1 MSSPPPVRS
10 RRWQT
15 LVIGLLTLGLV
26 ALFLRGINLG
36 EAWQAVLGADIG
48 WIAAALAATM
58 LTYLLRSWRWQV
70 LLAPLGRVSFRT
82 AFRATVMGFAANL
95 LLPARA
101 GEFLRAYVIARH
113 ETVNAPAAFA
123 TVIVERLLD
132 LVTVLILFACG
143 ILFSGIDVGAAV
155 EAAGWVAAGG
165 AVAALVTLFV
175 LAGHPERVG
184 RLADRVSSRLPSALA
199 AVVGRL
205 ARTLTEGLRVMRSPW
220 HFAVALAWSV
230 PVWISIATG
239 IICTTWAFDLNM
251 SFMGSFLVVGYLT
264 VGVTV
269 PTPGSAGGFHYFYQL
284 ALTQFFGAAESPAGA
299 AAIVLHLVS
308 FVPVTILGVIYMWR
322 DGLTLGQVKSV
333 GAAGSD
339 PGPDGA
345 PAISSPPAG
354 AREGRLS

>member
-1 MSSPPPVRS
+1 MSSSSPAHS
-10 RRWQT
+10 RRWHT
-15 LVIGLLTLGLV
+15 LVIGLLTIGLI
-26 ALFLRGINLG
+26 ALFLRGINLR
-36 EAWQAVLGADIG
+36 EAWQAVLGAHVG
-48 WIAAALAATM
+48 WIAAAIGATL

-70 LLAPLGRVSFRT
+70 LLAPLGQVSFRT
-82 AFRATVMGFAANL
+82 SFRATVMGFAANL

-101 GEFLRAYVIARH
+101 GEFLRAYVIARN
-113 ETVNAPAAFA
+113 EPVNAAAAFA

-155 EAAGWVAAGG
+155 EAAGWIAAGG
-165 AVAALVTLFV
+165 AAGALVTLFV

-184 RLADRVSSRLPSALA
+184 RLADRLSSRLPSGLA
-199 AVVGRL
+199 GLVGRL
-205 ARTLTEGLRVMRSPW
+205 ARTLTEGLRIMRSPR

-230 PVWISIATG
+230 PVWISIAAG
-239 IICTTWAFDLNM
+239 IICTTWAFGLEM
-251 SFMGSFLVVGYLT
+251 SFIGSFLVVGYLT

-308 FVPVTILGVIYMWR
+308 FVPVTILGLIFMWQ

-333 GAAGSD
+333 GSAGGDAPDAAVITST
-339 PGPDGA
+339 
-345 PAISSPPAG
+345 STE

>member
-1 MSSPPPVRS
+1 MSSSSAVHS
-10 RRWQT
+10 RRWHT
-15 LVIGLLTLGLV
+15 LVIGLLTVGLI
-26 ALFLRGINLG
+26 ALFLRGINLRD
-36 EAWQAVLGADIG
+36 AWQAVLGAHVG
-48 WIAAALAATM
+48 WIVAALVATL

-101 GEFLRAYVIARH
+101 GEFLRAYVIGRNEPVSAG
-113 ETVNAPAAFA
+113 AAFA

-132 LVTVLILFACG
+132 LVTVLMLFACG
-143 ILFSGIDVGAAV
+143 ILFSGIDVGPAV
-155 EAAGWVAAGG
+155 EAAGWIAAGG
-165 AVAALVTLFV
+165 AAAALVTLFV

-184 RLADRVSSRLPSALA
+184 RLADRLSTRLPSGMAGL
-199 AVVGRL
+199 VGRL
-205 ARTLTEGLRVMRSPW
+205 ARTLTEGLRIMRSPW
-220 HFAVALAWSV
+220 QFAVALAWSV

-239 IICTTWAFDLNM
+239 IVFTTWAFGLGM
-251 SFMGSFLVVGYLT
+251 SFIGSFLVVGYLT

-284 ALTQFFGAAESPAGA
+284 ALTQFFGAPESPAGA

-308 FVPVTILGVIYMWR
+308 FVPVTILGLIYMWQ

-333 GAAGSD
+333 GVAAADTGR
-339 PGPDGA
+339 DGA
-345 PAISSPPAG
+345 VTSPVATD
-354 AREGRLS
+354 AREGRIS